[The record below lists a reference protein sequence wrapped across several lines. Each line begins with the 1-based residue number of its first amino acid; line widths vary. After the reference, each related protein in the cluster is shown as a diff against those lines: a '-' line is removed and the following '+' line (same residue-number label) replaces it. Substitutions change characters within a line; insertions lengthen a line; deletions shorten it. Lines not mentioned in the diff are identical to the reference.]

1 MYKWILTS
9 PTFIFNF
16 TNSGK
21 HDSYRII
28 IREIANKDRVDI
40 QMFDREYGGWMTTDS
55 TVHETIIDAFEQF
68 KIAVMDYS
76 SRCDLINYD

>member
-21 HDSYRII
+21 HDSYRVI
-28 IREIANKDRVDI
+28 IRELRNKYRVDI
-40 QMFDREYGGWMTTDS
+40 QMFDRECGGWMTTDS
-55 TVHETIIDAFEQF
+55 TDHETVNDAFEQF